1 MSASARLGRLL
12 ALVPWLIAHEGVTI
26 DEAAA
31 HFQVSPTELER
42 DLWLLVVSGLPGHG
56 PDQLVD
62 IDFWDDGV
70 ITVIDPQT
78 LDRPMRLTQEEI
90 MTLLIALRLLVQT
103 PGVTDRSALLSAMAK
118 LEAALDEAGQSSDVP
133 HLSLGVPEDVVSALD
148 EAMATGGA
156 VRITYATATRD
167 DVTERSVLPIQTRV
181 VDGVGYVEAWC
192 SVAEAHRTFRLDRIL
207 TAQVAPPVATPDL
220 KVGAS
225 PEQEAPPAPVTAVLS
240 LEPPARWI
248 IDVHRGAALV
258 EERADGSALITL
270 PLRSIEWG
278 VRLVMSLAGHG
289 QAVSPPD
296 LVAAVRTSVAAARAR
311 YDDRVG

>member
-1 MSASARLGRLL
+1 MSASARLVRLL

-31 HFQVSPTELER
+31 HFQITPDELER

-90 MTLLIALRLLVQT
+90 MTLLIALRMLAQT
-103 PGVTDRSALLSAMAK
+103 PGVADRSALVSATAK
-118 LEAALDEAGQSSDVP
+118 LEAALDEAGDGTDVP
-133 HLSLGVPEDVVSALD
+133 HLSLGVSQDVVAALD
-148 EAMATGGA
+148 AAMASGGA
-156 VRITYATATRD
+156 VRITYGSATRD
-167 DVTERSVLPIQTRV
+167 DVTERTILPMQTRV

-207 TAQVAPPVATPDL
+207 AAQAAPPLT
-220 KVGAS
+220 G
-225 PEQEAPPAPVTAVLS
+225 PAPRGDGRADEGTSPAPLAAVLD
-240 LEPPARWI
+240 LDPPARWI
-248 IDVHRGAALV
+248 IDVHRGATLV
-258 EERADGSALITL
+258 EERTDGSALITL
-270 PLRSIEWG
+270 PLRSIDWG
-278 VRLVMSLAGHG
+278 VRLVMSLGG
-289 QAVSPPD
+289 QGRAVAPPE
-296 LVAAVRTSVAAARAR
+296 LVGAVLTSVTAARAR

>member
-1 MSASARLGRLL
+1 MSASARLVRLL

-31 HFQVSPTELER
+31 HFQITPAELER

-90 MTLLIALRLLVQT
+90 MTLLIALRMLVQT
-103 PGVTDRSALLSAMAK
+103 PGVVDRSALLSATAK
-118 LEAALDEAGQSSDVP
+118 LEAALDEAGSARHVP
-133 HLSLGVPEDVVSALD
+133 HLSLGVSEDVVASLD
-148 EAMATGGA
+148 EAMASGRA
-156 VRITYATATRD
+156 VRITYVSGTRD
-167 DVTERSVLPIQTRV
+167 DVTERTVLPLQTRV

-192 SVAEAHRTFRLDRIL
+192 SLAEAHRTFRLDRIL
-207 TAQVAPPVATPDL
+207 TADAAPPVAAPASRHDDSPDH
-220 KVGAS
+220 AS
-225 PEQEAPPAPVTAVLS
+225 SPAHMTAVLD
-240 LEPPARWI
+240 LGPAARWI
-248 IDVHRGAALV
+248 IDVHRGASLV
-258 EERADGSALITL
+258 EERPDGSALVSI
-270 PLRSIEWG
+270 PIRSLDWG
-278 VRLVMSLAGHG
+278 VRLVTSLAGQG
-289 QAVSPPD
+289 RAVSPPE
-296 LVAAVRTSVAAARAR
+296 LVDAVLTSVTAARAR

>member
-1 MSASARLGRLL
+1 MSASVRLGRLL
-12 ALVPWLIAHEGVTI
+12 ALVPWLIANEGVTI

-31 HFQVSPTELER
+31 HFQITPTELER

-103 PGVTDRSALLSAMAK
+103 PGVADRSALLSAMAK
-118 LEAALDEAGQSSDVP
+118 LEAALDEADQGTDVP
-133 HLSLGVPEDVVSALD
+133 LLSLGVAEDVVSALD
-148 EAMATGGA
+148 EAMPTRGA

-167 DVTERSVLPIQTRV
+167 DVTERTILPIQTRV

-192 SVAEAHRTFRLDRIL
+192 TLAEAHRTFRLDRIL
-207 TAQVAPPVATPDL
+207 TAEAAPPVAAPGSTAGDSAAQD
-220 KVGAS
+220 AS
-225 PEQEAPPAPVTAVLS
+225 PAPMTAVLS
-240 LEPPARWI
+240 LRPSARWI
-248 IDVHRGAALV
+248 IDVHRGATLV
-258 EERADGSALITL
+258 EEHADGSALVTL
-270 PLRSIEWG
+270 PLRSLEWG

>member
-1 MSASARLGRLL
+1 MSASARLVRLL

-31 HFQVSPTELER
+31 HFQITPDELER

-103 PGVTDRSALLSAMAK
+103 PGVADRSALLSATAK
-118 LEAALDEAGQSSDVP
+118 LEAALDDAGPDAHVP
-133 HLSLGVPEDVVSALD
+133 HLSLGVSADVVGALD
-148 EAMATGGA
+148 EAMASEGA
-156 VRITYATATRD
+156 VRITYGSATRD
-167 DVTERSVLPIQTRV
+167 DVTERTILPIQTRV

-192 SVAEAHRTFRLDRIL
+192 SAAEAHRTFRLDRIL
-207 TAQVAPPVATPDL
+207 TAQPAAPLAVPASRRGDGSEPESPD
-220 KVGAS
+220 
-225 PEQEAPPAPVTAVLS
+225 APMTAVLDLRPS
-240 LEPPARWI
+240 ARWL
-248 IDVHRGAALV
+248 IDVHRGSTLV
-258 EERADGSALITL
+258 EERTDGSAIITL
-270 PLRSIEWG
+270 PLRSIDWG
-278 VRLVMSLAGHG
+278 VRLVMSLAGQG
-289 QAVSPPD
+289 RAVAPPE
-296 LVAAVRTSVAAARAR
+296 LVGAVLTSVTAARAR

>member
-1 MSASARLGRLL
+1 MSASVRLGRLL
-12 ALVPWLIAHEGVTI
+12 ALVPWLIAHDGVTI

-31 HFQVSPTELER
+31 HFQITPAEMER

-103 PGVTDRSALLSAMAK
+103 PGVADRSALLSAMAK
-118 LEAALDEAGQSSDVP
+118 LEAALDEAGPGSDVP
-133 HLSLGVPEDVVSALD
+133 HLSLGVPEAVVSVLD

-156 VRITYATATRD
+156 ARITYATATRD
-167 DVTERSVLPIQTRV
+167 EVTERTILPIQTRV

-192 SVAEAHRTFRLDRIL
+192 SAAEAHRTFRLDRIL
-207 TAQVAPPVATPDL
+207 TAQLAPPFAV
-220 KVGAS
+220 
-225 PEQEAPPAPVTAVLS
+225 PESTLGDSAAQETSSAPMTAVLS
-240 LEPPARWI
+240 LGPSARWV
-248 IDVHRGAALV
+248 IDVHRGAVLV
-258 EERADGSALITL
+258 EERSDGSALITL
-270 PLRSIEWG
+270 PLRSIDWG
-278 VRLVMSLAGHG
+278 VRLVMSLAGQG

-296 LVAAVRTSVAAARAR
+296 LVAEVRTSVAAARAR
-311 YDDRVG
+311 YADRVG